1 MKIDIEPIT
10 EQAGE
15 MDKICMEMRQ
25 IPHLHVVRLASGTD
39 YTVKFDDK
47 ELSEFLP
54 KRTVSEMLAMWEE
67 GIKRQY
73 DEAKTA
79 LETGLHP
86 TYTVQVL
93 DMFNRP
99 TGETKPKELDRY
111 EKAHFKRVMADREKE
126 FGKLT
131 FHKIVP

>member
-1 MKIDIEPIT
+1 MKIDIEPIIDK
-10 EQAGE
+10 AGE
-15 MDKICMEMRQ
+15 LDKICMEMRQ
-25 IPHLHVVRLASGTD
+25 IPHLHVVRLASGIN

-47 ELSEFLP
+47 ELAEFLP
-54 KRTVSEMLAMWEE
+54 KRNVSEMLVAWEE

-86 TYTVQVL
+86 TFTVQVL
-93 DMFNRP
+93 DFLKRP

-111 EKAHFKRVMADREKE
+111 EKAHFKRVMVDREKE